1 MNTENNNT
9 ETAGAAPKARP
20 IKQPEKPRAAS
31 ARKIAQNVI
40 TKVLAR
46 KFNEY
51 QRQRA
56 TILAMRRI
64 LAEHGIPHAEYY
76 DGEDRR
82 HGGRCLVCYRTGER
96 ILDWGVC
103 REHGVRW
110 SLKTRHFEN
119 CALVPPIQVPSQE
132 VEKIESFHEI
142 DPAYEPRPLWDR
154 NHTGPLIE
162 ELDDELTQAVRDNPP
177 TDEMVAEEHKK
188 LKWLAIRREEAL
200 KIDAATAEVFWSYEQ
215 TFDPYRIE
223 PLPEGYW
230 QVGREYF
237 ARRPNGD
244 IWVWFGDLPAATA
257 DALWKRHRASLA
269 FPAGLPAMKG
279 NGGGAVSKDANG

>member
-1 MNTENNNT
+1 MKTKNHNIEKLSDSEGEIAQTEM
-9 ETAGAAPKARP
+9 
-20 IKQPEKPRAAS
+20 PRATAE
-31 ARKIAQNVI
+31 KIAQKVI
-40 TKVLAR
+40 IRVLADQ
-46 KFNEY
+46 FNRLI
-51 QRQRA
+51 RQYAR
-56 TILAMRRI
+56 ILAMRRI

-82 HGGRCLVCYRTGER
+82 YGGRCPVCYRTGAR

-110 SLKTRHFEN
+110 SLKTCHFED
-119 CALVPPIQVPSQE
+119 CALVEPIQVPSQE

-154 NHTGPLIE
+154 NHTDPLIE
-162 ELDDELTQAVRDNPP
+162 EIDDELTQAVRDNPP

-200 KIDAATAEVFWSYEQ
+200 KIDAATAEVFWSFEQ
-215 TFDPYRIE
+215 TLDPYGVE
-223 PLPEGYW
+223 PDLPERYQ

-237 ARRPNGD
+237 ARRPCGD
-244 IWVWFGDLPAATA
+244 IWVWFGDLPKATCE
-257 DALWKRHRASLA
+257 ALWGPQFKRWEEECLRRN
-269 FPAGLPAMKG
+269 GQLPVLKF
-279 NGGGAVSKDANG
+279 